1 MRMYEPNWRPRADTL
16 RKIEAII
23 PADFDAKGERAAA
36 AGSSAAST
44 TGSPAPRDAAGTA
57 GDARASGPEVAVRQG
72 DAVRPEMTTSAAV
85 MLDPVDDAIRALQAG
100 EIIIV
105 VDDADRENEGDLIMA
120 AAKAT
125 PAQVAFMIRHTSGIL
140 CTPLPAEEAARLQLA
155 PMVAHND
162 APMGTAFTVSVDYR
176 YGLSTGISAEERTN
190 TVRALANP
198 NAGAADFVRP
208 GHIFPLIAKDGGV
221 LVRSGH
227 TEAAIDLARLAGL
240 APVGLLAELVN
251 DDGTVKRLPELLDFA
266 RTHRLKIISV
276 ADLIAHR
283 QRREQ
288 LVERVSEFD
297 IATEAG
303 PARAIAYRTPFDDL
317 QHLALV
323 FGQLRDGADVPV
335 RIHREEVIDDVFGGR
350 TGSVNLVSRTL
361 RRLAAQ
367 GRGVLIYLREG
378 SAGVPAAELRGR
390 AAPASATDASASERL
405 RSDQWRDVGIG
416 AQILRDLGVSSIRL
430 LATRHRH
437 YVGLSGFGI
446 DIIETELIDG

>member
-1 MRMYEPNWRPRADTL
+1 MT
-16 RKIEAII
+16 K
-23 PADFDAKGERAAA
+23 
-36 AGSSAAST
+36 SSAVLLDSVE
-44 TGSPAPRDAAGTA
+44 DAL
-57 GDARASGPEVAVRQG
+57 Q
-72 DAVRPEMTTSAAV
+72 
-85 MLDPVDDAIRALQAG
+85 AIRAG
-100 EIIIV
+100 ELVIV

-120 AAKAT
+120 AAMAT
-125 PAQVAFMIRHTSGIL
+125 PPQVAFMIRHTSGIL
-140 CTPLPAEEAARLQLA
+140 CTPLPADEAGRLHLT

-162 APMGTAFTVSVDYR
+162 APMRTAFTVSIDYR
-176 YGLSTGISAEERTN
+176 HGLSTGISAEERTN

-208 GHIFPLIAKDGGV
+208 GHIFPLIGKEGGV

-251 DDGTVKRLPELLDFA
+251 DDGTVKRLPQLLDFA
-266 RTHRLKIISV
+266 REHHLKIIGV

-303 PARAIAYRTPFDDL
+303 PAHAIAYRTPFDDL

-323 FGQLRDGADVPV
+323 FGQLGDGTDVPV
-335 RIHREEVIDDVFGGR
+335 RIHREEVIDDVFGGQG
-350 TGSVNLVSRTL
+350 GSARLVSRTL
-361 RRLAAQ
+361 GRLAAR

-390 AAPASATDASASERL
+390 DIPAEEAVASASEQV
-405 RSDQWRDVGIG
+405 RSDEWRDVGIG

-437 YVGLSGFGI
+437 YIGLSGFGI

>member
-1 MRMYEPNWRPRADTL
+1 MTES
-16 RKIEAII
+16 
-23 PADFDAKGERAAA
+23 
-36 AGSSAAST
+36 AGST
-44 TGSPAPRDAAGTA
+44 I
-57 GDARASGPEVAVRQG
+57 
-72 DAVRPEMTTSAAV
+72 
-85 MLDPVDDAIRALQAG
+85 LDPVEDAIRAVQAG
-100 EIIIV
+100 ELIIV

-120 AAKAT
+120 AAMAT
-125 PAQVAFMIRHTSGIL
+125 AAQVAFMIRHTSGIL
-140 CTPLPAEEAARLQLA
+140 CTPLTADDATRLQLT

-162 APMGTAFTVSVDYR
+162 APMRTAFTVSIDYR
-176 YGLSTGISAEERTN
+176 FGLSTGISAEERTS

-198 NAGAADFVRP
+198 NAGPEDFVRP
-208 GHIFPLIAKDGGV
+208 GHIFPLIGKEGGV

-227 TEAAIDLARLAGL
+227 TEAAIDLVRLAGL

-251 DDGTVKRLPELLDFA
+251 DDGTVKRLPELLAFA
-266 RTHRLKIISV
+266 REHRLKIISV

-288 LVERVSEFD
+288 LIERVSGFD

-303 PARAIAYRTPFDDL
+303 PARALAYRTPFDDL

-323 FGQLRDGADVPV
+323 FGDLGDGADVPV
-335 RIHREEVIDDVFGGR
+335 RIHREEVIDDVFGGQS
-350 TGSVNLVSRTL
+350 GSANLISRSL
-361 RRLAAQ
+361 RRIAAQ

-378 SAGVPAAELRGR
+378 SAGVPAAKLRGR
-390 AAPASATDASASERL
+390 EAAPDGSASASERV

-446 DIIETELIDG
+446 DIIETELLDG

>member
-1 MRMYEPNWRPRADTL
+1 MTE
-16 RKIEAII
+16 
-23 PADFDAKGERAAA
+23 
-36 AGSSAAST
+36 SAAST
-44 TGSPAPRDAAGTA
+44 
-57 GDARASGPEVAVRQG
+57 V
-72 DAVRPEMTTSAAV
+72 
-85 MLDPVDDAIRALQAG
+85 LDPVEDAIRAVQAG
-100 EIIIV
+100 ELVIV

-120 AAKAT
+120 AAMAT
-125 PAQVAFMIRHTSGIL
+125 AAQVAFMIRHTSGIL
-140 CTPLPAEEAARLQLA
+140 CTPLTADRASRLQLA

-162 APMGTAFTVSVDYR
+162 APMRTAFTVSIDYR
-176 YGLSTGISAEERTN
+176 FGLSTGISAEERTS

-198 NAGAADFVRP
+198 NAGPEDFVRP
-208 GHIFPLIAKDGGV
+208 GHIFPLIGKEGGV

-227 TEAAIDLARLAGL
+227 TEAAIDLVRLAGL

-251 DDGTVKRLPELLDFA
+251 DDGTVKRLPELLAFA
-266 RTHRLKIISV
+266 REHRLKIISV

-288 LVERVSEFD
+288 LIERVSAFD

-303 PARAIAYRTPFDDL
+303 PARALAYRTPFDDL

-323 FGQLRDGADVPV
+323 FGELGDGVDVPV
-335 RIHREEVIDDVFGGR
+335 RIHREEVIDDVFGGQS
-350 TGSVNLVSRTL
+350 GSANLISRSL
-361 RRLAAQ
+361 RRIAAQ

-378 SAGVPAAELRGR
+378 SAGVPAAELRGPDT
-390 AAPASATDASASERL
+390 APDGAASASERV
-405 RSDQWRDVGIG
+405 RTDQWRDVGIG

-446 DIIETELIDG
+446 DIIETELLDG